1 MSAEFEKLLRDS
13 GIEHDR
19 TIPDSPQQNGR
30 AERWNRTIME
40 KALCLLHFAGLS
52 HGFWLLAVETA
63 VHIYNR
69 QPLRRLKW
77 QCPIT
82 AWDGT
87 IPDISYFRVFGVKC
101 LCMCQRS
108 EDKGSSTRRQSR

>member
-1 MSAEFEKLLRDS
+1 MILRVFGLMFALKRKSDQITAFKQYKAWAETQTGKKIKCLRSDRGGEYMSAEFEKLLRDS

-52 HGFWLLAVETA
+52 HGFWLLAV
-63 VHIYNR
+63 
-69 QPLRRLKW
+69 
-77 QCPIT
+77 
-82 AWDGT
+82 
-87 IPDISYFRVFGVKC
+87 
-101 LCMCQRS
+101 
-108 EDKGSSTRRQSR
+108 